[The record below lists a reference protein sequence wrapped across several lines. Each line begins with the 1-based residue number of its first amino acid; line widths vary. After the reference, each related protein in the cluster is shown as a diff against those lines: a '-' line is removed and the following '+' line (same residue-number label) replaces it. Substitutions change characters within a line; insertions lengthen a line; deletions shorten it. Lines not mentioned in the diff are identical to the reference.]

1 MSEAVIEL
9 DKLAKTG
16 KYLFHGSPTR
26 LEVIEPRQ
34 AYNNSRPD
42 GEPAVAA
49 TSFYQLAI
57 FRAIMLAARAQVSPG
72 HYQSGFSFSNGKL
85 SFRANKETLTTA
97 RSNITGFV
105 YVLDK
110 GSFRKH
116 SSMEYRTSASVRP
129 VRVFEVGADDLPAE
143 IVTVD

>member
-1 MSEAVIEL
+1 MREAASGLE
-9 DKLAKTG
+9 KLAKTG
-16 KYLFHGSPTR
+16 KYLFHGSPTKM
-26 LEVIEPRQ
+26 EVIEPRQ
-34 AYNNSRPD
+34 AYNNSQPD
-42 GEPAVAA
+42 GEPAVVA

-116 SSMEYRTSASVRP
+116 SSMEYRASASVRP
-129 VRVFEVGADDLPAE
+129 VRVFEVGANDLSEE
-143 IVTVD
+143 IETVD

>member
-9 DKLAKTG
+9 EKLAKTG
-16 KYLFHGSPTR
+16 KYLFHGSPMK
-26 LEVIEPRQ
+26 LDVIEPR
-34 AYNNSRPD
+34 
-42 GEPAVAA
+42 
-49 TSFYQLAI
+49 
-57 FRAIMLAARAQVSPG
+57 RAIMLAARAQVSPG